1 MPAPLKFFFPLT
13 SMINIGGWLRDRQVL
28 KSKYR
33 NKQSCM
39 VDWLGFWRQ
48 GLRQIQIREK
58 QSRRWWTGALIG
70 RQGMRLT
77 QKQNKVGGGGL
88 FERQTQI
95 QTQEKQSWRWW
106 IDWETNTNTN
116 TRKTKLEVVDWLR
129 DKHKYKYEKNKAR
142 GGGLIERQGMRP
154 NLSRGSHMSL
164 SHNAL
169 DASSSKYQKT
179 TKSWIQKRNY
189 HSSIQDWYI

>member
-1 MPAPLKFFFPLT
+1 
-13 SMINIGGWLRDRQVL
+13 MIGILET
-28 KSKYR
+28 
-33 NKQSCM
+33 
-39 VDWLGFWRQ
+39 

-58 QSRRWWTGALIG
+58 QSRRWTGGLIR

-77 QKQNKVGGGGL
+77 QN
-88 FERQTQI
+88 
-95 QTQEKQSWRWW
+95 
-106 IDWETNTNTN
+106 
-116 TRKTKLEVVDWLR
+116 KTKWVVVGCLR
-129 DKHKYKYEKNKAR
+129 DKHKYKNEKNKAR

-179 TKSWIQKRNY
+179 TKS
-189 HSSIQDWYI
+189 